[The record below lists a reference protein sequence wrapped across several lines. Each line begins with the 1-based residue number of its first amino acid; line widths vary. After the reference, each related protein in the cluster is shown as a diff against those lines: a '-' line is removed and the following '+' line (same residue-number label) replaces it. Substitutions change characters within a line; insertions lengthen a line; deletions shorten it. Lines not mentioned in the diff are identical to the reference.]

1 MTSFLFEKRFL
12 LFNSWEMHFI
22 FCRLTS
28 EDCII
33 KQEFSKRLQDRNT
46 EDWNSATEGR
56 DTRHLSADEMGAYHL
71 WRPLKT
77 LDLIETSLSGR
88 SIVVSDSPGEVFIAH
103 EWEDDVA

>member
-1 MTSFLFEKRFL
+1 MILI
-12 LFNSWEMHFI
+12 W
-22 FCRLTS
+22 LTS

-33 KQEFSKRLQDRNT
+33 KQEFSKRLQGRNA

-71 WRPLKT
+71 WRPLTWKT

-103 EWEDDVA
+103 E